1 MAFTTIQADCYAFCD
16 NVRKCAVGL
25 RSFLTCEIRESFSF
39 YEDSFREGLCFIWL
53 FEERVLSYFIE
64 NNYIFTN

>member
-1 MAFTTIQADCYAFCD
+1 M
-16 NVRKCAVGL
+16 RKCAVGL